1 MAKVAERLSVLKMTT
16 AERNTYFNYLKEAVH
31 SQDVLV
37 AAELKGEEKGIA
49 KGEARGLKKGE
60 AIGLAKGKAEGEAIG
75 LAKVEEKVLESRKQT
90 AIKLLKRKT
99 LSDVEICE
107 DLGLSP
113 NELAKLK
120 QQHKR

>member
-1 MAKVAERLSVLKMTT
+1 
-16 AERNTYFNYLKEAVH
+16 VH

-60 AIGLAKGKAEGEAIG
+60 AIGLAKGIEEGVVKGKIEA
-75 LAKVEEKVLESRKQT
+75 
-90 AIKLLKRKT
+90 AIKLLKRKK
-99 LSDVEICE
+99 LNDAEICE
-107 DLGLSP
+107 DLDFSP

-120 QQHKR
+120 QQHKL